1 MRVKVIVSREGTVM
15 RHWGLVAAVVAA
27 TASFAF
33 TPASFGVV
41 GPASTTSPTTGAAVP
56 RAYPNCSALNRVYP
70 DGVGR
75 VGARDRVRGD
85 TPPVTTFKRSNT
97 LYRLNT
103 ARDRDKDGIA
113 CEKR

>member
-15 RHWGLVAAVVAA
+15 RRWGLVAAVVAA
-27 TASFAF
+27 IASFAF

-56 RAYPNCSALNRVYP
+56 RAYPNCKALNRVYP
-70 DGVGR
+70 HGVGR

-85 TPPVTTFKRSNT
+85 TPPVTTFKRSHT

-103 ARDRDKDGIA
+103 ARDRDEDGIA